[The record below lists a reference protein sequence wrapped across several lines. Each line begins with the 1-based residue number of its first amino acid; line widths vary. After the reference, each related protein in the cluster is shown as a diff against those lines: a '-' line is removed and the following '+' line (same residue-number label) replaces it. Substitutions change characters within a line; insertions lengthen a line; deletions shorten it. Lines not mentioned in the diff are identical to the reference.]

1 MNVERQ
7 NRPDVPLEGAI
18 MPKQSTACILVKDLN
33 LTYHFTGV
41 TSITHSLSLKI
52 MDQADMTEQGSF
64 VNGAKNQP
72 DSVTLSVVETDAAHS
87 ARGWAERML
96 DVLASVKHR
105 RLLCRVVTP
114 HHTYDNMLLSAVTA
128 IQNEYSPDGWSG
140 ELTFTEYIPAAVSA
154 ENKTN
159 DNGSA
164 ARNTGSAA
172 PPAKAAGEAI
182 ATGIAGGVLKAAG
195 SLSTAVLAV
204 DPAGTLGMKL
214 QGGGINPN
222 LVRVVNCV
230 E

>member
-1 MNVERQ
+1 MSN
-7 NRPDVPLEGAI
+7 
-18 MPKQSTACILVKDLN
+18 QSTACILVKDLN

-52 MDQADMTEQGSF
+52 IDQADITEQGSF

-105 RLLCRVVTP
+105 RLLCRVATP
-114 HHTYDNMLLSAVTA
+114 HHTYDNMLLSSVTA
-128 IQNEYSPDGWSG
+128 VQN
-140 ELTFTEYIPAAVSA
+140 
-154 ENKTN
+154 
-159 DNGSA
+159 
-164 ARNTGSAA
+164 
-172 PPAKAAGEAI
+172 
-182 ATGIAGGVLKAAG
+182 AAG